1 MTLFSP
7 GQAEVAD
14 RVVIVAAPA
23 LALLESAYP
32 HVLVYPHVM
41 VAHTVR

>member
-7 GQAEVAD
+7 EQAEVAD

-23 LALLESAYP
+23 LALLESA
-32 HVLVYPHVM
+32 
-41 VAHTVR
+41 